1 MAPGFLKEKEICVML
16 LASLEQVTFGYG
28 DVPNLVDANV
38 EIFRENL

>member
-1 MAPGFLKEKEICVML
+1 ML